1 MKTSHRDIINDLGI
15 DIVAHATGKS
25 RAAVASW
32 RDRDNIPARYWIDI
46 VGLCETSRDYVLRE
60 LAIWAKEK
68 K

>member
-1 MKTSHRDIINDLGI
+1 MKTSHRDIINELGI
-15 DIVAHATGKS
+15 DAIASATGKS

-46 VGLCETSRDYVLRE
+46 ELCEASKDYVLRE
-60 LAIWAKEK
+60 LAVWAREK